1 MLDDLLGLDRGKLG
15 DAAEWGFRWAGL
27 PPLWVVVLILIP
39 AVIVLTFLV
48 YRREG
53 RTASR
58 GMKFFLG
65 TLRAILILLA
75 LVILFEPILT
85 VDREYPRESHIALV
99 VDESLSMGLVDAV
112 SDPEKKA
119 ELAWATGITERKAR
133 NLSAGEETDVNS
145 LRRIDI
151 VNRALS
157 NTSLFE
163 DSGKKVDL
171 AAKLSKKFTVKLFS
185 FAATAKLAPLPVKIE
200 LKNTF
205 TSTAIGDSLTAV
217 LNAMRGHQLAA
228 IVLVSDGCSN
238 VGTDPIAVSKIFLE
252 RGLAVPV
259 YTVAPGVAGEP
270 RDIELVDIE
279 APEAVQARD
288 YAVFDVVLKSKGL
301 EGESIS
307 VVLSEVGREVAE
319 ENIVLESEKEQRVA
333 LRYKPLHPGEYLCTV
348 STPVLPGEIVKEN
361 NKLSHLLKVVD
372 EKTRVLFVDNYP
384 RWEYR
389 KLKNALIR
397 DHSVEAWCF
406 LQSADPDF
414 PQECTAG
421 LEPLVELPR
430 TMQELCKYDVV
441 IFGDVDP
448 FGAGFSNVPGVAEEI
463 HRNIVSFVEEVGGG
477 FTLIAGKRDSPKRYR
492 MTELMKILPVVLE
505 DQELLSMDISLR
517 TEPFRLKVT
526 PQGRDHPIMKLDH
539 DSQKNLNL
547 WEDPDGSGDGLAGLY
562 WFYPV
567 KRAKSSAT
575 VLAVHPRESN
585 KYGNLPVIT
594 VQPCGRGRSL
604 FVATDETWSWR
615 YIVGDKYFYTF
626 WRAAIRYLRGGKLV
640 GGKRFTVKT
649 DKPKYSIGETVKIT
663 ARMLDQDYRPLA
675 DPSCPANI
683 AGPHAEEMQVQMK
696 AMAERP
702 GTFETEFKPDDV
714 GFYKIVVGSELFGD
728 ERDRGFASFAVHVP
742 VKEFENPMIDKKVL
756 ETLAANT
763 KGVFVPITEIQRL
776 PDVITARG
784 TTYAYETKEDELWD
798 SPLAILLFVGVI
810 ATEWLVRKR
819 ARLI

>member
-1 MLDDLLGLDRGKLG
+1 MFDRLLGLDRGKLG
-15 DAAEWGFRWAGL
+15 DAADWGFRWAGL
-27 PPLWVVVLILIP
+27 PPLWFVVLILIP
-39 AVIVLTFLV
+39 AVIVVTFLV
-48 YRREG
+48 CRREG
-53 RTASR
+53 RSATR

-65 TLRAILILLA
+65 VLRAILILLA
-75 LVILFEPILT
+75 LVIIFEPILT

-99 VDESLSMGLVDAV
+99 VDESLSMGLADAV
-112 SDPEKKA
+112 PDPTRKT
-119 ELAWATGITERKAR
+119 ELAWVAGITNSRKGS
-133 NLSAGEETDVNS
+133 LSAGKEADVNS

-151 VNRALS
+151 ANPALA
-157 NTSLFE
+157 NASLFE
-163 DSGKKVDL
+163 DGGKKMDI
-171 AAKLSKKFTVKLFS
+171 ASKLSRRFTVKLFS
-185 FAATAKLAPLPVKIE
+185 FAATAKPAPLPVKVE
-200 LKNTF
+200 LKNTS

-238 VGTDPIAVSKIFLE
+238 VGTDPLAVSKLMLE
-252 RGLAVPV
+252 RGAAVPV

-270 RDIELVDIE
+270 RDIELIELE

-288 YAVFDVVLKSKGL
+288 YAVFDITLRSKGL
-301 EGESIS
+301 DGETIGIA
-307 VVLSEVGREVAE
+307 LSEAGREVAE
-319 ENIVLESEKEQRVA
+319 ENIVLESEKQQHVT
-333 LRYKPLHPGEYLCTV
+333 LRYKPLHPGEYVCTV
-348 STPVLPGEIVKEN
+348 STPVLPGETVKEN
-361 NKLSHLLKVVD
+361 NELSHLLKVVD
-372 EKTRVLFVDNYP
+372 EKTRLLFVDNYP

-414 PQECTAG
+414 PQECTPG

-448 FGAGFSNVPGVAEEI
+448 FGSGFSNVPGVAEEI

-477 FTLIAGKRDSPKRYR
+477 FALIAGKRDSPSRYR
-492 MTELMKILPVVLE
+492 LTELMKILPVVLE
-505 DQELLSMDISLR
+505 EQGLLSVDTTPR
-517 TEPFRLKVT
+517 TESFRLKLT
-526 PQGRDHPIMKLDH
+526 PQGRDHPIMKMDH
-539 DSQKNLNL
+539 DSVRNINL
-547 WEDPDGSGDGLAGLY
+547 WEDPDGSGDGLAGIY

-575 VLAVHPRESN
+575 VLAMHPRESN
-585 KYGNLPVIT
+585 KYGNLPIIA

-604 FVATDETWSWR
+604 FVATDETWSWC

-626 WRAAIRYLRGGKLV
+626 WREAIRYLRGGKLA

-649 DKPKYSIGETVKIT
+649 DKPKYAIGDVVKIT
-663 ARMLDQDYRPLA
+663 ARILDSDFKPLT
-675 DPSCPANI
+675 DSTYPANI
-683 AGPHAEEMQVQMK
+683 AGPHAEEVQMQLK
-696 AMAERP
+696 AIAERP
-702 GTFETEFKPDDV
+702 GTFEAEFKPETV
-714 GFYKIVVGSELFGD
+714 GFYKIVVGSEMFGD

-742 VKEFENPMIDKKVL
+742 LREYENPMIDKKVL

-763 KGVFVPITEIQRL
+763 KGVFVPITEIQKL
-776 PDVITARG
+776 PDLITARG
-784 TTYAYETKEDELWD
+784 TTYAYEAKEDELWD
-798 SPLAILLFVGVI
+798 SPLAILLIVAVI
-810 ATEWLVRKR
+810 TTEWIVRKR